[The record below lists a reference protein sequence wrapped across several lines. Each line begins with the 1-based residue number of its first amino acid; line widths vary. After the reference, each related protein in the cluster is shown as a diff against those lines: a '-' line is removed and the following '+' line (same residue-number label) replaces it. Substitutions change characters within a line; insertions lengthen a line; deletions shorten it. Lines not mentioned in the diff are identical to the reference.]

1 MKMGTIL
8 ILGAKSDIGIALA
21 HEFAKNKNKILLAGR
36 NINKLENE
44 RKIIVSQYQVE
55 VLLYEFDVL
64 DISNHSKLINE
75 LNDLPSTVVSTI
87 GLLGDQAENELNI
100 EKATNVIKSN
110 FEGPALILLRF
121 AKKFEKRGYGTLIGF
136 SSVAGERGRA
146 NNYIYGSA
154 KSGFTTFLSGLRNK
168 FSSKGV
174 HVITVLPGYVLTKM
188 TKNMNLPKFL
198 TAQPKEVA
206 QDVFEALKKKKNVI
220 FTPSIW
226 KAIVFILKLIPENIF
241 KKTKL

>member
-75 LNDLPSTVVSTI
+75 FWR
-87 GLLGDQAENELNI
+87 EN
-100 EKATNVIKSN
+100 
-110 FEGPALILLRF
+110 
-121 AKKFEKRGYGTLIGF
+121 
-136 SSVAGERGRA
+136 
-146 NNYIYGSA
+146 
-154 KSGFTTFLSGLRNK
+154 
-168 FSSKGV
+168 
-174 HVITVLPGYVLTKM
+174 
-188 TKNMNLPKFL
+188 
-198 TAQPKEVA
+198 
-206 QDVFEALKKKKNVI
+206 
-220 FTPSIW
+220 
-226 KAIVFILKLIPENIF
+226 
-241 KKTKL
+241 